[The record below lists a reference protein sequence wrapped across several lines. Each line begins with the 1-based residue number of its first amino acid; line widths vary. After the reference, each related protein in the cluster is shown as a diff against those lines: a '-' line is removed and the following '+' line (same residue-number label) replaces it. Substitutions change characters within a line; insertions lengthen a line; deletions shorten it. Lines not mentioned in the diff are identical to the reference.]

1 VSVYDAGVDWIGGLL
16 EAPRAQGAFL
26 LRSTFEPP
34 WSLRI
39 QDEAPLS
46 VMAVVQGSAW
56 VVPDDRPPVQI
67 EQGGVALFRGPDH
80 YTVADAPS
88 TAPQVVILP
97 GQECF
102 SPEGKPMDFF
112 GVRDWGN
119 AADGSTVLVT
129 GTYPMPREVGR
140 RVLSALPPIAVIP
153 LDACR
158 TVVQYLADEIVR
170 DEPGQEA
177 VLDRVLDLV
186 LIAALRAWF
195 ARPEAQAPG
204 WYRAQADP
212 VVGAALRLIHD
223 APEQPWTVASLAAAG
238 GVSRAA
244 FARRFGE
251 LVGESPMTFLT
262 DWRLTV
268 AADLLREPEST
279 LGSVARQVGYGSP
292 YALSA
297 AFKRVRGLSPRD
309 YLARSEVVP
318 V

>member
-1 VSVYDAGVDWIGGLL
+1 MPGMDWIGGLL
-16 EAPRAQGAFL
+16 DTPRARGAFL
-26 LRSTFEPP
+26 LRSTLEPP

-56 VVPDDRPPVQI
+56 ALPTDGSPVLI

-80 YTVADAPS
+80 YTVADDPS
-88 TAPQVVILP
+88 TKPQVVILP
-97 GQECF
+97 GQECV

-119 AADGSTVLVT
+119 AVDGSTVLVT
-129 GTYPMPREVGR
+129 GTYPMRREVGR
-140 RVLSALPPIAVIP
+140 RLLSALPALAVIP

-158 TVVQYLADEIVR
+158 SVVEYLADEIVR

-212 VVGAALRLIHD
+212 VVGAALRLIHE
-223 APEQPWTVASLAAAG
+223 APAQPWSVASLAAAG

-251 LVGESPMTFLT
+251 LVGESPMAFLT

-268 AADLLREPEST
+268 AADLLREPEAT

-297 AFKRVRGLSPRD
+297 AFKRVRGVSPRD
-309 YLARSEVVP
+309 YLARSEAVAV
-318 V
+318 